1 MEMPVSVTIL
11 AFGQIAEDLGSR
23 KHEMTV
29 DYGTT
34 VKSVIQLLGQQHWLG
49 QGLAVAI
56 DGNKVELDYTI
67 HKACEIAILPPVSGG

>member
-23 KHEMTV
+23 EYNMTV

-34 VKSVIQLLGQQHWLG
+34 VNSVIQLLGQQHWLG

-56 DGNKVELDYTI
+56 NGNKVELDYAI
-67 HKACEIAILPPVSGG
+67 HEACEIAILPPVSGG